1 MLAIVGFAVGYFVGA
16 QAGQDGL
23 NQLMKAW
30 KTIQSSE
37 EFAALIETSRGL
49 VTQVARQAF
58 ETGGGVL
65 AGEVK
70 GAVGRLR
77 VA

>member
-16 QAGQDGL
+16 KAGEDGL
-23 NQLMKAW
+23 NQLVKAW

-37 EFAALIETSRGL
+37 EFAAMIETGRGL

>member
-16 QAGQDGL
+16 KAGEDGL

-30 KTIQSSE
+30 QQIQNSD
-37 EFAALIETSRGL
+37 EFAAMVETGKGL
-49 VTQVARQAF
+49 VGQMARQAF

-70 GAVGRLR
+70 GAVSRLR

>member
-1 MLAIVGFAVGYFVGA
+1 MLAIVGFAVGYVVGCR
-16 QAGQDGL
+16 AGQDGL

-30 KTIQSSE
+30 QTIQSSE
-37 EFAALIETSRGL
+37 EFSAMLETGRDLLIQT
-49 VTQVARQAF
+49 ARQAF
-58 ETGGGVL
+58 ESGGGAL